1 MAGTNLNY
9 GSFIPEEVVTSWITV
24 INDYELN
31 YRPELIA
38 RNILP
43 YKDVGPQIDIDAVT
57 HIQTT
62 SGRAGIVAKGATP
75 EQFTIAAGVEKHE
88 MYQIST
94 GFYLNERD
102 LNKAQG
108 PVMKTAEIN
117 EAMAKIHATEDYIA
131 LNGDANLGVTGIVGA
146 ANANTRGR
154 VVDTAATVAGTN
166 DINNAGAWDSSGDTL
181 DPYEDVVNAIKMMD
195 VRFKPWGLVADRQT
209 IYNLFKVDAE
219 RVPFAD
225 YIGKL
230 FGKPEGDHSWM
241 IESQFTPV
249 GYAYVIPYS
258 PQAAEFAVSTEIDIA
273 DDYPKE
279 KGGNYW
285 IEIKEWAN
293 PIEMHTPNA
302 FVQIDTTSS

>member
-1 MAGTNLNY
+1 MASTDLHY
-9 GSFIPEEVVTSWITV
+9 GSFIPQEVVTAWVQT

-43 YKDVGPQIDIDAVT
+43 YRDVGSQIDIDAIT

-62 SGRAGIVAKGATP
+62 SGRAGIVAKGASP
-75 EQFTIAAGVEKHE
+75 DPIQIAAGVEKHE
-88 MYQIST
+88 MYQIAS
-94 GFYLNERD
+94 GFYINERD
-102 LNKAQG
+102 LAKTQG

-117 EAMAKIHATEDYIA
+117 EVMAKIHATEDYIA
-131 LNGDANLGVTGIVGA
+131 INGDSSLGITGIVGA
-146 ANANTRGR
+146 AHANTRGKILATAGSPTGND
-154 VVDTAATVAGTN
+154 VVN
-166 DINNAGAWDSSGDTL
+166 MGAWDSSGDTL
-181 DPYEDVVNAIKMMD
+181 DPYEDILNAIKFMD
-195 VRFKPWGLVADRQT
+195 PRFKPWGLVADRAT
-209 IYNLFKVDAE
+209 IRNLDKTDSE
-219 RVPFAD
+219 RVPFSD

-230 FGKPEGDHSWM
+230 FGKAEGDRSWM

-258 PQAAEFAVSTEIDIA
+258 PQAAEFVVSEEIDIA

-285 IEIKEWAN
+285 VEIKEWTC
-293 PIEMHTPNA
+293 PIEIHSPQA
-302 FVQIDTTSS
+302 FVEISTLAS

>member
-1 MAGTNLNY
+1 MADTGLHY
-9 GSFIPEEVVTSWITV
+9 GSFIPEEVVTAWITT

-62 SGRAGIVAKGATP
+62 SGRAGIVAKGASP
-75 EQFTIAAGVEKHE
+75 DPFTIAAGVEKHE

-94 GFYLNERD
+94 GFYVNERD
-102 LNKAQG
+102 LAKTQG

-131 LNGDANLGVTGIVGA
+131 INGDSGLGITGIVGA
-146 ANANTRGR
+146 AHANTRGK
-154 VVDTAATVAGTN
+154 VLPTNGTATSVDVP
-166 DINNAGAWDSSGDTL
+166 NAGPWDSSGDTL

-195 VRFKPWGLVADRQT
+195 PRFKPWGMIADRAT
-209 IYNLFKVDAE
+209 LYNLFKVDSE

-225 YIGKL
+225 YIGSL
-230 FGKPEGDHSWM
+230 FGKGENDRSWM
-241 IESQFTPV
+241 IESQFTPT

-258 PQAAEFAVSTEIDIA
+258 PQAAEFAVSTEIDVA

-285 IEIKEWAN
+285 VEIKEWCN
-293 PIEMHTPNA
+293 PIEVHSPNS
-302 FVQIDTTSS
+302 FVEIDTTPT